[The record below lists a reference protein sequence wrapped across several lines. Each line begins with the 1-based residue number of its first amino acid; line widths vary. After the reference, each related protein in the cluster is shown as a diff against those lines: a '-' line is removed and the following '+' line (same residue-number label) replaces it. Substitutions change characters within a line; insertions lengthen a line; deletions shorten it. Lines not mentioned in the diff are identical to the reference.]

1 MSPGDGPVPSSDAGA
16 EISDGVEHTDGVDY
30 TDGAEITAAV
40 ERAAEEIRSA
50 WNRVD
55 LPPPAVALILGSG
68 LGELAEEF
76 RERVVLDY
84 RDVPGWPETG
94 VSGHA
99 GRLIYGLL
107 AGVPAVAMQ
116 GRVHLYE
123 GHPASRCAFPMRVLG
138 ALGIRWLLVSNA
150 AGAVN
155 RSFRPGEL
163 MLIRDHVDLTWRSPL
178 LGSAPEAEP
187 RWPDMHDCY
196 DPELADIVRWAA
208 GEEGM
213 QLREGVYAAMLGPS
227 YETPAEIRMLHRLG
241 ADAVGMSTVP
251 EVIAARAV
259 GIRCAG
265 VSCLTNYAAGLSR
278 DPLSHE
284 DVLETAERA
293 AADFRRLMIG
303 TVARLASG
311 PGKRPRG

>member
-1 MSPGDGPVPSSDAGA
+1 MSPDDGPAPSSGAGA
-16 EISDGVEHTDGVDY
+16 EISDGVEH

-50 WNRVD
+50 WTRVD
-55 LPPPAVALILGSG
+55 LHPPAVALILGSG
-68 LGELAEEF
+68 LGGLAEEF
-76 RERVVLDY
+76 RERVVLEY
-84 RDVPGWPETG
+84 RDLPGWPGTG
-94 VSGHA
+94 VTGHA
-99 GRLIYGLL
+99 GRLISGLL

-178 LGSAPEAEP
+178 SGPVMGDEP
-187 RWPDMHDCY
+187 RWLDMHDCY
-196 DPELADIVRWAA
+196 DPALTGEIRRAAVDEGLA
-208 GEEGM
+208 
-213 QLREGVYAAMLGPS
+213 LNEGVYAAMLGPS
-227 YETPAEIRMLHRLG
+227 YETPAEIRMLERLG

-251 EVIAARAV
+251 EVIAARAA

-293 AADFRRLMIG
+293 AADFQRLMIG

-311 PGKRPRG
+311 PGERPRG